1 MPIKRATLP
10 PCRSDSKIKELKEK
24 LLKGKGQPNLS
35 KVDDIHVICCVLK
48 DFLRELKEPLVTF
61 DLHGAFTLAAGEI
74 PAHLNACMWVKSVLF
89 RVSSLQH
96 HSFDVVEAHDFNE
109 VSSDVEPFMQ

>member
-1 MPIKRATLP
+1 MCATLLLR
-10 PCRSDSKIKELKEK
+10 RSDSKIKELKEK

-61 DLHGAFTLAAGEI
+61 NLHGAFTLAAGEWLWLVHM
-74 PAHLNACMWVKSVLF
+74 AGFMSVL
-89 RVSSLQH
+89 VMAVKGAMLYA
-96 HSFDVVEAHDFNE
+96 VE
-109 VSSDVEPFMQ
+109 

>member
-1 MPIKRATLP
+1 MMHVTP

-24 LLKGKGQPNLS
+24 LLRGKGQPNLS

-74 PAHLNACMWVKSVLF
+74 LAHLKACMWVRSVLF

-96 HSFDVVEAHDFNE
+96 HFLMWWRLMTTASTRSVVML
-109 VSSDVEPFMQ
+109 SI

>member
-1 MPIKRATLP
+1 M
-10 PCRSDSKIKELKEK
+10 KEK

-61 DLHGAFTLAAGEI
+61 NLHGAFTLAAGE
-74 PAHLNACMWVKSVLF
+74 WW
-89 RVSSLQH
+89 
-96 HSFDVVEAHDFNE
+96 
-109 VSSDVEPFMQ
+109 